1 MSITF
6 QLLIG
11 AVIVFIV
18 LNSLLTVIF
27 GTISWLVDKFG
38 WKMWIVIGL
47 VVVGIGYL
55 LYDNF
60 GDMFGWLL
68 QKIQ

>member
-18 LNSLLTVIF
+18 LNSLLTIIF